1 MAALD
6 TMLMRA
12 LQLNRVEAHGMIEG
26 RFIQVN
32 GVTVTNPKLSVL
44 KTDTVKVTGVSNGL
58 VQNGQS
64 LSYQVYNKPHGVECT
79 LNAAIPNSLCRR
91 VEGLD
96 LYPVGR
102 LDKESEGLV
111 LMTNDGRLYKAITT
125 RDTIEKEYEVTVNRN
140 ISDAELSQLAS
151 GIEIMGSVT
160 LPAIVERLDNNK
172 FRIILKE
179 GRNRQ
184 IRRMCYKLNLNVTR
198 LIRVRIHDLLLGDLK
213 SGEFRNA
220 TDVEVAQLRS
230 LYSDRFIAS

>member
-79 LNAAIPNSLCRR
+79 LNAAIPNS
-91 VEGLD
+91 
-96 LYPVGR
+96 
-102 LDKESEGLV
+102 
-111 LMTNDGRLYKAITT
+111 
-125 RDTIEKEYEVTVNRN
+125 
-140 ISDAELSQLAS
+140 
-151 GIEIMGSVT
+151 
-160 LPAIVERLDNNK
+160 
-172 FRIILKE
+172 
-179 GRNRQ
+179 
-184 IRRMCYKLNLNVTR
+184 NL
-198 LIRVRIHDLLLGDLK
+198 L
-213 SGEFRNA
+213 
-220 TDVEVAQLRS
+220 S
-230 LYSDRFIAS
+230 LYG